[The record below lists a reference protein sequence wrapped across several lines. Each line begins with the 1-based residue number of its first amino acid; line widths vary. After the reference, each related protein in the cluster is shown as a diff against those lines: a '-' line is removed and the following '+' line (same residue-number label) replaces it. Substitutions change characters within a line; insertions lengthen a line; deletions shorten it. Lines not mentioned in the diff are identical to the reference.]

1 MDDRTT
7 TDAVATP
14 VSTFDLGAWIGRG
27 QAFRLIP
34 NHCSAA
40 QAECLTRGRAAE
52 LPLAGEPVPN
62 VVLEIS
68 PVRSPARKGQVRQT
82 PLVAPIP
89 PPPITES
96 PNHPLTR
103 FPDSRC
109 LLYAE
114 PLYFQAL
121 SHTRRLPQAPARAT
135 IRLGEPRWRHHPHQA
150 DKPEL
155 KVPRTESRAAVPNR
169 QFTQSANHQI
179 ATSSL
184 DPLMRAT
191 LLPSLLA
198 LLRTFLFFFPPS
210 V

>member
-7 TDAVATP
+7 TDAAANP
-14 VSTFDLGAWIGRG
+14 VSTFDLGVWIGRG
-27 QAFRLIP
+27 QAFRFVE

-121 SHTRRLPQAPARAT
+121 SHTRRLPQVPARAT
-135 IRLGEPRWRHHPHQA
+135 IRLGEPRWPSPPTSSRQARTQGASNRVPCRCPQSPIHPIS
-150 DKPEL
+150 K
-155 KVPRTESRAAVPNR
+155 SPNR
-169 QFTQSANHQI
+169 HV
-179 ATSSL
+179 
-184 DPLMRAT
+184 
-191 LLPSLLA
+191 LP
-198 LLRTFLFFFPPS
+198 
-210 V
+210 